1 MRQII
6 HVKVKYLRLNSV
18 SKHGCNDLSKYF
30 RNTTLWIVYIDKVNK
45 LKSGK
50 TYIYSDEIVLF

>member
-1 MRQII
+1 MRQKI

-30 RNTTLWIVYIDKVNK
+30 RNTTLWIVYIDK
-45 LKSGK
+45 
-50 TYIYSDEIVLF
+50 I